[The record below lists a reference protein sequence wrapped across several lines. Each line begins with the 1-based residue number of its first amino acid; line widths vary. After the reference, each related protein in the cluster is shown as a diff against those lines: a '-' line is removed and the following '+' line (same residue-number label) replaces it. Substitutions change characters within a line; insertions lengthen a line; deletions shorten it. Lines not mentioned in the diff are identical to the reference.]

1 MDFKRLMNTKGLGMW
16 LLASAIGLNLI
27 YQIVLLFVIN
37 IGIGASGAA
46 AGADLLQVFVLLAS
60 LVGPFVI
67 GWIITGMAGDG
78 RGPTYGVYGA
88 FGAAVPL
95 GFAFVYTRA
104 IIVLLMLVVV
114 LAGGFNGGI
123 FGEYM
128 RHRKG

>member
-1 MDFKRLMNTKGLGMW
+1 
-16 LLASAIGLNLI
+16 
-27 YQIVLLFVIN
+27 
-37 IGIGASGAA
+37 
-46 AGADLLQVFVLLAS
+46 
-60 LVGPFVI
+60 
-67 GWIITGMAGDG
+67 MAGDG